1 MSMLSIP
8 MSEYARKVHAS
19 WIGQCVGNMFGLGYE
34 NLFIDEPMP
43 HGQDPVWA
51 PWVLDLIRQADG
63 AFSDDDTDVEYM
75 YLLAMEAAKDEQ
87 GGSRDVTC
95 EELAR
100 RWMHHVRSHVWVA
113 NRAALGL
120 MHHGLRPPATGRQGV
135 SPHWFQIDAQ
145 LVNEIWGVTAPG
157 MLRHAA
163 DRSAWAARVMA
174 DGWGIEPTIHYG
186 VMYAAAF
193 FENDVA
199 GLVDLAGAFLPQ
211 DGRFARTV
219 RHLRELHAAHP
230 DDWCAARRQVCQT
243 YFHEEDPATK
253 TIWNANL
260 NAAAGILALLYGG
273 GDFRRTLE
281 MCCRIG
287 FDTDNQA
294 ATMCGLVAMLVGVE
308 GIPDELLFPLPER
321 RWDQPL
327 NDRYHNRTRHDLPDA
342 SLADQSRRIAEQ
354 GVATVLRAG
363 GRLEDRS
370 GEPWLV
376 INADA
381 NFVAPSEKDAVCYAL
396 RCGERENLTRSAS
409 GILAHCRRL
418 DEAALE
424 RIIVFAP
431 RALLADGVD
440 VIHRQA
446 PEPCWPPPACAAPRS
461 FYGFGPQDTE
471 HFYGY
476 EWPHPVRIEAVV
488 FRVGTLEE
496 VGGWFADPRIEVLA
510 EAPEVG
516 DRSMRGAPKVREEW
530 RVVAD
535 ATWSPSCPPGDQ
547 PLRHAPWVQYEI
559 RFPAVEARAVR
570 IIGRAGGTGNF
581 TSIASLA
588 VFGSPA
594 ASGSRE
600 GDLPA

>member
-1 MSMLSIP
+1 MLTIP
-8 MSEYARKVHAS
+8 VSEYARKVHAS

-43 HGQDPVWA
+43 HGQEPVWA

-63 AFSDDDTDVEYM
+63 AFSDDDTDIEYM
-75 YLLAMEAAKDEQ
+75 VLLAMEAARDAD
-87 GGSRDVTC
+87 SRPREVTY
-95 EELAR
+95 EDIAH

-135 SPHWFQIDAQ
+135 NPHWFQIDPQ
-145 LVNEIWGVTAPG
+145 LVNEVWGVTAPG
-157 MLRHAA
+157 MLRFAA
-163 DRSAWAARVMA
+163 DRCAWAARLMA

-193 FENDVA
+193 FEQDVVR
-199 GLVDLAGAFLPQ
+199 LVDLACSYLPQ
-211 DGRFARTV
+211 GSRFARTV
-219 RHLRELHAAHP
+219 RHLRALHAAHP
-230 DDWCAARRQVCQT
+230 DDWRAARREVCRA
-243 YFHEEDPATK
+243 YYHEEDPATK

-308 GIPDELLFPLPER
+308 GIPDELLHPLPQR
-321 RWDQPL
+321 RWAQPL
-327 NDRYHNRTRHDLPDA
+327 NDRYHNRTRYDLPDA
-342 SLADQSRRIAEQ
+342 SLSDQSRRIAEQ

-363 GRLEDRS
+363 GRLEDQS
-370 GEPWLV
+370 GERWLV
-376 INADA
+376 VDPAA
-381 NFVAPSEKDAVCYAL
+381 EFVAPTEPLAERFPL
-396 RCGERENLTRSAS
+396 RCGDRENLTRCAS
-409 GILAHCRRL
+409 GILTHCRRL
-418 DEAALE
+418 DEAALG

-431 RALLADGVD
+431 RALLADDAD
-440 VIHRQA
+440 VIQRQA
-446 PEPCWPPPACAAPRS
+446 PEPCWPPSTRSAPRS
-461 FYGFGPQDTE
+461 FYGFGPEDAE

-476 EWPHPVRIEAVV
+476 EWAHPVRIEAVV

-496 VGGWFADPRIEVLA
+496 VGGWFVDPRIEVLA
-510 EAPEVG
+510 GAGEPEL
-516 DRSMRGAPKVREEW
+516 RSTAGAKVARNEW
-530 RVVAD
+530 SVVAD
-535 ATWSPSCPPGDQ
+535 ASWSPPRPPGDQ
-547 PLRHAPWVQYEI
+547 PLHHAPWVQYEI
-559 RFPAVEARAVR
+559 RFAPVETRAVR

-588 VFGSPA
+588 VFGSRA
-594 ASGSRE
+594 NG
-600 GDLPA
+600 LPA

>member
-1 MSMLSIP
+1 MFMLTIP
-8 MSEYARKVHAS
+8 VSEYARKVHAS

-63 AFSDDDTDVEYM
+63 AFSDDDTDIEYM

-87 GGSRDVTC
+87 GRSREVTR

-135 SPHWFQIDAQ
+135 NPHWFQIDAQ

-157 MLRHAA
+157 MLRYAA
-163 DRSAWAARVMA
+163 DRSAWAARLMA
-174 DGWGIEPTIHYG
+174 DAWGIEPTIHYG

-193 FENDVA
+193 FEHDV
-199 GLVDLAGAFLPQ
+199 GRLVDRACGYLPQ
-211 DGRFARTV
+211 GSRFARTV
-219 RHLRELHAAHP
+219 GHLRELHAAHP
-230 DDWCAARRQVCQT
+230 DDWRAARHAVCNA
-243 YFHEEDPATK
+243 YYHEEDPATK

-308 GIPDELLFPLPER
+308 GIPDDLLHPLSER
-321 RWDQPL
+321 RWTLPL
-327 NDRYHNRTRHDLPDA
+327 NDRYHNRTRHDLPNA
-342 SLADQSRRIAEQ
+342 SLGDQSRRIAEQ

-363 GRLEDRS
+363 GRLEDQS
-370 GEPWLV
+370 GERWLV
-376 INADA
+376 IDADA
-381 NFVAPSEKDAVCYAL
+381 KFIAPPEQVALRFPL
-396 RCGERENLTRSAS
+396 RCGDRENLTRNAS

-418 DEAALE
+418 DEAALG
-424 RIIVFAP
+424 RIVVFAP
-431 RALLADGVD
+431 RALLAEDVD
-440 VIHRQA
+440 VIQRQA
-446 PEPCWPPPACAAPRS
+446 PQPCWPPATLSTPRS
-461 FYGFGPQDTE
+461 FYGFAPQDAE

-496 VGGWFADPRIEVLA
+496 VGGWFVDPRIEVLA
-510 EAPEVG
+510 EAPERADG
-516 DRSMRGAPKVREEW
+516 LWITEPIVRDKWTIVPDTE
-530 RVVAD
+530 
-535 ATWSPSCPPGDQ
+535 WSPPCPPGDQ
-547 PLRHAPWVQYEI
+547 PLHHAPWVQYEI
-559 RFPAVEARAVR
+559 RFAPVEARAVR
-570 IIGRAGGTGNF
+570 VIGRAGGTGGF
-581 TSIASLA
+581 TSIASLTA
-588 VFGSPA
+588 FGSPSRI
-594 ASGSRE
+594 SG
-600 GDLPA
+600 